1 MFATIGHT
9 FELMKMSWNVLMKDR
24 ELILF
29 PVMSGLGLLILGFAG
44 LAAGVAD
51 TGTAEGGEA
60 GSANLVAFLAM
71 ILIAYFI
78 TTFFNAALI
87 SAALERLRGG
97 DPNVMSGLAHAS
109 KHIHHIFLWSVISA
123 IVGTLFRVLRSQT
136 DNFLVQMIYS
146 MIEGV
151 WEFMTFFVIPVMVS
165 ENQGPISSI
174 KRSAGII
181 RRNLGTPNH
190 RNIRVLHRLPAGNSR
205 RGNSSD
211 IAFPDRTGGWNHR
224 GHPPRRICP
233 RGCADTRRHIQSRSL
248 RLRSR
253 RTARRLRPANPPDR
267 LPARLRTGMMPQ
279 PDHQRSQ
286 KAGDSGF
293 SLEPRSA

>member
-51 TGTAEGGEA
+51 TGAAEGGEA

-181 RRNLGTPNH
+181 RQTWGRQITATFGFFIVYLLA
-190 RNIRVLHRLPAGNSR
+190 IVAAAIPAILLFL
-205 RGNSSD
+205 
-211 IAFPDRTGGWNHR
+211 IA
-224 GHPPRRICP
+224 
-233 RGCADTRRHIQSRSL
+233 
-248 RLRSR
+248 
-253 RTARRLRPANPPDR
+253 PAVGIIVGILLVGFALAVVQTLEGIFKAALYDFAVGEQPEGFD
-267 LPARLRTGMMPQ
+267 LRTLQTAYQ
-279 PDHQRSQ
+279 PDYAR
-286 KAGDSGF
+286 A
-293 SLEPRSA
+293 

>member
-9 FELMKMSWNVLMKDR
+9 FQLMKMSWDVLMKDR

-29 PVMSGLGLLILGFAG
+29 PVLSGLGLLILGFAG
-44 LAAGVAD
+44 LAAGIAD
-51 TGTAEGGEA
+51 TGTTETGSA
-60 GSANLVAFLAM
+60 GSGNLIGFLVM

-97 DPNVMSGLAHAS
+97 DPNVMSGLSHAT

-136 DNFLVQMIYS
+136 DNFIVQMIYS

-165 ENQGPISSI
+165 ENQGPVSSI

-181 RRNLGTPNH
+181 RQTWGRQITATFGFF
-190 RNIRVLHRLPAGNSR
+190 IVYVLAIIAAVIPA
-205 RGNSSD
+205 
-211 IAFPDRTGGWNHR
+211 ILLFLVFPVVGIIVGVLLVGLALATVQTLEGIFKAALYDYAVGAQPEGF
-224 GHPPRRICP
+224 
-233 RGCADTRRHIQSRSL
+233 D
-248 RLRSR
+248 
-253 RTARRLRPANPPDR
+253 
-267 LPARLRTGMMPQ
+267 LRTLQ
-279 PDHQRSQ
+279 TAYRPDYAR
-286 KAGDSGF
+286 A
-293 SLEPRSA
+293 

>member
-9 FELMKMSWNVLMKDR
+9 FQLMKMSWDVLMKDR

-29 PVMSGLGLLILGFAG
+29 PVLSGMGLLVLGFAG
-44 LAAGVAD
+44 LAVGVAD
-51 TGTAEGGEA
+51 TG
-60 GSANLVAFLAM
+60 NLIGFLVM
-71 ILIAYFI
+71 ILLAYFI

-97 DPNVMSGLAHAS
+97 DPNVMSGLSHAT

-136 DNFLVQMIYS
+136 DNFIVQMIYS

-165 ENQGPISSI
+165 ENQGPVSSI

-181 RRNLGTPNH
+181 RQTWGRQITATFGFFIVYLLAVVAAVVPA
-190 RNIRVLHRLPAGNSR
+190 ILLFLVYPPAGVIV
-205 RGNSSD
+205 GVLLVGLA
-211 IAFPDRTGGWNHR
+211 IATVQTLEGIFKAALYDFAVGEQPEGFD
-224 GHPPRRICP
+224 
-233 RGCADTRRHIQSRSL
+233 
-248 RLRSR
+248 
-253 RTARRLRPANPPDR
+253 
-267 LPARLRTGMMPQ
+267 LRTLQ
-279 PDHQRSQ
+279 TAYRPDYAR
-286 KAGDSGF
+286 A
-293 SLEPRSA
+293 

>member
-9 FELMKMSWNVLMKDR
+9 FELMKMSWNVLMQDR

-29 PVMSGLGLLILGFAG
+29 PVMSGMGVLILAFAG
-44 LAAGVAD
+44 LAFGVAD
-51 TGTAEGGEA
+51 NG
-60 GSANLVAFLAM
+60 NLIGFLLM
-71 ILIAYFI
+71 ILMAYFI

-97 DPNVMSGLAHAS
+97 DPNVMSGLSHAA
-109 KHIHHIFLWSVISA
+109 KHVHHIFLWSVISA

-165 ENQGPISSI
+165 ENEGPITSI

-181 RRNLGTPNH
+181 RQTWGRQISATFGFFIVYLIAVIGAA
-190 RNIRVLHRLPAGNSR
+190 VPAILLFL
-205 RGNSSD
+205 
-211 IAFPDRTGGWNHR
+211 IAPVIGIVVGILLVGFAIAVVQTLEGIFKAALYDYAVGAQPEGFD
-224 GHPPRRICP
+224 
-233 RGCADTRRHIQSRSL
+233 
-248 RLRSR
+248 
-253 RTARRLRPANPPDR
+253 
-267 LPARLRTGMMPQ
+267 LRTLQ
-279 PDHQRSQ
+279 TAYRPDYAR
-286 KAGDSGF
+286 A
-293 SLEPRSA
+293 

>member
-29 PVMSGLGLLILGFAG
+29 PVMSGMGLLVLGFAG
-44 LAAGVAD
+44 FAFGVAES
-51 TGTAEGGEA
+51 G
-60 GSANLVAFLAM
+60 NLISFLVM
-71 ILIAYFI
+71 ILFAYFI
-78 TTFFNAALI
+78 TTFFNAALV

-97 DPNVMSGLAHAS
+97 DPNVMSGLSHAT

-136 DNFLVQMIYS
+136 DNFIVQMIYS

-165 ENQGPISSI
+165 ENQGPVSSI

-181 RRNLGTPNH
+181 RQTWGRQITASFGFFIVYLIAIIGAVVPA
-190 RNIRVLHRLPAGNSR
+190 ILLFLIYPPVGVIVGVLLVGLA
-205 RGNSSD
+205 
-211 IAFPDRTGGWNHR
+211 IATVQTLEGIFKAALYDFAVGAQPEGFD
-224 GHPPRRICP
+224 
-233 RGCADTRRHIQSRSL
+233 
-248 RLRSR
+248 
-253 RTARRLRPANPPDR
+253 
-267 LPARLRTGMMPQ
+267 LRTLQ
-279 PDHQRSQ
+279 TAYRPDFAR
-286 KAGDSGF
+286 A
-293 SLEPRSA
+293 

>member
-9 FELMKMSWNVLMKDR
+9 FELMKMSWNVLMQDR

-29 PVMSGLGLLILGFAG
+29 PVMSGMGVLILAFAG
-44 LAAGVAD
+44 LAFGVAD
-51 TGTAEGGEA
+51 SG
-60 GSANLVAFLAM
+60 NLIGFLLM
-71 ILIAYFI
+71 ILMAYFI

-97 DPNVMSGLAHAS
+97 DPNVMSGLSHAA
-109 KHIHHIFLWSVISA
+109 KHVHHIFLWSVISA

-165 ENQGPISSI
+165 ENEGPITSI

-181 RRNLGTPNH
+181 RQTWGRQISATFGFFIVYLIAVIGAA
-190 RNIRVLHRLPAGNSR
+190 VPAILLFL
-205 RGNSSD
+205 
-211 IAFPDRTGGWNHR
+211 IAPVIGIVVGILLVGFAIAVVQTLEGIFKAALYDYAVGAQPEGFD
-224 GHPPRRICP
+224 
-233 RGCADTRRHIQSRSL
+233 
-248 RLRSR
+248 
-253 RTARRLRPANPPDR
+253 
-267 LPARLRTGMMPQ
+267 LRTLQ
-279 PDHQRSQ
+279 TAYRPDYAR
-286 KAGDSGF
+286 A
-293 SLEPRSA
+293 

>member
-181 RRNLGTPNH
+181 RQTWGRQITATFGFFIVYLLA
-190 RNIRVLHRLPAGNSR
+190 IVAAAIPAILLFL
-205 RGNSSD
+205 
-211 IAFPDRTGGWNHR
+211 IA
-224 GHPPRRICP
+224 
-233 RGCADTRRHIQSRSL
+233 
-248 RLRSR
+248 
-253 RTARRLRPANPPDR
+253 PAVGIIVGILLVGFALAVVQTLEGIFKAALYDFAVGEQPEGFD
-267 LPARLRTGMMPQ
+267 LRTLQTAYQ
-279 PDHQRSQ
+279 PDYAR
-286 KAGDSGF
+286 A
-293 SLEPRSA
+293 